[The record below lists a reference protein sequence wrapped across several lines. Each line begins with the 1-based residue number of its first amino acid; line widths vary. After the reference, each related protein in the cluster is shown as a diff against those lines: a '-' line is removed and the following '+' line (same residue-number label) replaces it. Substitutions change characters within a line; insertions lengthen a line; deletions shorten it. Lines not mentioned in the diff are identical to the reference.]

1 MKQLQENF
9 DSAEVVLSVE
19 VLEKIEA
26 VHKVYPNP
34 GLDAVI
40 SCQRFHAGMFVIA
53 AFRTKKSGQLPAPI
67 RLGIAPRGRNKTCCG
82 AAIEP
87 NRNNQTS
94 EMP

>member
-1 MKQLQENF
+1 MTEQNTASSAIAGAISLKQLQENF

-40 SCQRFHAGMFVIA
+40 SCQRFHVGMFVIA
-53 AFRTKKSGQLPAPI
+53 AFKDEKIGAVACPD
-67 RLGIAPRGRNKTCCG
+67 KTRYC
-82 AAIEP
+82 
-87 NRNNQTS
+87 T
-94 EMP
+94 